1 MAEKLKLNKKLAGH
15 SFNFGP
21 PSNFNYQVIDVVK
34 ELSKKWNDASWEIN
48 EKQNNYSES
57 KLLKLNCD
65 KALSLL
71 NWEPI
76 LDFKT
81 TIDMTS
87 DWYYS
92 FYNIKNLDVLE
103 KCRQQIKDFMNKKI
117 IDHY

>member
-1 MAEKLKLNKKLAGH
+1 MNGYITLAEKLKLNKKLAGH

-34 ELSKKWNDASWEIN
+34 ELSKKWNDARWNIN

-71 NWEPI
+71 SWEPI

-87 DWYYS
+87 DCIIP
-92 FYNIKNLDVLE
+92 FITLE
-103 KCRQQIKDFMNKKI
+103 I
-117 IDHY
+117 